1 MNWFAKFFG
10 HNTSEQISQPT
21 ALTAESTPNA
31 SPSPYGGLWT
41 DRPDAAAQIATLNG
55 ATTEEQQRL
64 LYWIERGFVVIPNVL
79 SLSQCDTVVADVAVA
94 VERGSRQMAYWKE
107 GVKHIHAAHPSHLME
122 FECKVLDVHATIAS
136 ARDAIFAP
144 KLARF
149 LELIFDA
156 KATAFQT
163 LYLERGSEQGVH
175 QDTAFVY
182 VDPPL
187 DFAATWIALE
197 DIQEGSGEL
206 EYYPGSH
213 RLPHTL
219 FGEKQTKA
227 FEPSDPIAGRYA
239 DYLHEKCA
247 AAGLT
252 LERFRPKKGDALVWA
267 ADLVHGGA
275 PRTVLTTRRSLVTH
289 YCPIY
294 RKPPYANAGL
304 QTTIHGSGHFWL
316 SQT

>member
-1 MNWFAKFFG
+1 MNWFTKLFRNDVATASLPQSLPT
-10 HNTSEQISQPT
+10 NTSP
-21 ALTAESTPNA
+21 ESSPPN
-31 SPSPYGGLWT
+31 PFGGLWT
-41 DRPDAAAQIATLNG
+41 DQLDATKRLTTFINAT
-55 ATTEEQQRL
+55 EQEKTL
-64 LYWIERGFVVIPNVL
+64 LTHWIEKGFVVIPNVL
-79 SLSQCDTVVADVAVA
+79 SASQCDSVVADVSVAVA
-94 VERGSRQMAYWKE
+94 NGSRQMAYWKD

-136 ARDAIFAP
+136 AGDALFAP

-149 LELIFDA
+149 LELVFAA
-156 KATAFQT
+156 KAVAFQT

-187 DFAATWIALE
+187 DFAASWIALE
-197 DIQEGSGEL
+197 DIREGSGEL

-219 FGEKQTKA
+219 FGEQQTKA
-227 FEPSDPIAGRYA
+227 FVASDPIAARYT
-239 DYLHEKCA
+239 DYLHEKCKT
-247 AAGLT
+247 AGLT
-252 LERFRPKKGDALVWA
+252 LQRFLPKKGDALIWA

-275 PRTVLTTRRSLVTH
+275 PRNAMITRRSLVTH
-289 YCPIY
+289 YCPAH
-294 RKPPYANAGL
+294 RKPPYASAAL
-304 QTTIHGSGHFWL
+304 QPNVHDSGHFWL